1 MKKRP
6 VPRKERPADPRRA
19 DQQKIPMADNQHK
32 GSFKADIP
40 TDAVEEALRSVER
53 AKGGTPEAKEAGA
66 KAEPAVE
73 VEAPPAAAGGEQV
86 QSLQAQLDLSQTLA
100 RETQKKLEEAHDRW
114 VRAVADL
121 ENYRKRAQR
130 ERDEVQKFG
139 VEKLVKDL
147 LPVVDNLDRALAA
160 AAADD
165 PLVAGVK
172 LVRSSFEQALARH
185 GVKAFSA
192 MGQPFDP
199 AQHEALM
206 QVASA
211 DAAPGTVVVEHARG
225 FTLHER
231 LIRPAMVGVA
241 VAAGKGAE
249 APAGD
254 APAADPDGEDGG
266 AGSR

>member
-1 MKKRP
+1 MVDRN
-6 VPRKERPADPRRA
+6 R
-19 DQQKIPMADNQHK
+19 K

-53 AKGGTPEAKEAGA
+53 VTGHGAAEGDAPVEVDSGAPAEAGS
-66 KAEPAVE
+66 E
-73 VEAPPAAAGGEQV
+73 V
-86 QSLQAQLDLSQTLA
+86 QSLQAQLELSQSIG

-121 ENYRKRAQR
+121 ENYRKRSQR

-147 LPVVDNLDRALAA
+147 LPVLDNLDRALAA

-172 LVRSSFEQALARH
+172 LVRSSFEQVLARH
-185 GVKAFSA
+185 GVKGFSA
-192 MGQPFDP
+192 MGTTFDP
-199 AQHEALM
+199 ARHEALM
-206 QVASA
+206 QVPSA
-211 DAAPGTVVVEHARG
+211 EAAPGTVVLEHARG

-241 VAAGKGAE
+241 VAAPKAEGGAD
-249 APAGD
+249 ANDPGGGAGD
-254 APAADPDGEDGG
+254 A
-266 AGSR
+266 

>member
-1 MKKRP
+1 MGDRH
-6 VPRKERPADPRRA
+6 R
-19 DQQKIPMADNQHK
+19 K

-53 AKGGTPEAKEAGA
+53 VTGHSGGEGEA
-66 KAEPAVE
+66 PVVVE
-73 VEAPPAAAGGEQV
+73 SEAPPEVAGEV
-86 QSLQAQLDLSQTLA
+86 QSLQAQLELSQSIG

-121 ENYRKRAQR
+121 ENYRKRSQR

-147 LPVVDNLDRALAA
+147 LPVLDNLDRALAA

-172 LVRSSFEQALARH
+172 LVRSSFEQALSRH
-185 GVKAFSA
+185 GVKGFSA
-192 MGQPFDP
+192 MGTPFDP

-206 QVASA
+206 QVPSA
-211 DAAPGTVVVEHARG
+211 DTAPGTVVLEHARG

-241 VAAGKGAE
+241 VAAPKAE
-249 APAGD
+249 GGGE
-254 APAADPDGEDGG
+254 AAAKDSGNGSGEQGEGGGG
-266 AGSR
+266 ATTR